1 MYKDPSVILLK
12 RDSIFKRLE
21 SDLILAQSNAEIEF
35 HLYPL
40 LNRVVTDFCNVNEGD
55 NRFTLECHPQAYFG
69 DSAPGSYRLPDCAA
83 CTFDS
88 RASTMKEAIKPIFW
102 FEAKPLPDSRNWRK
116 KEVLIDTMTSSY
128 FAAAIPQVREQ
139 VKHAFRSFDG
149 PTQYPVFILV
159 GLYWSMLIFDKD
171 KEQRAYEHEETVASQ
186 VLARQAVAANLLALK
201 DRATSTAS
209 TTSVVDPG
217 GAQEKSRFSSPERQI
232 DVFDDYLPELKYFN
246 EPLLLGTPVQE
257 YNPAFLHALS
267 TIMEKHEFSQQPSC
281 FDVPHN
287 YQYVPTINILA
298 NGMKRLRTVYRNILN
313 SIMVNASMERE
324 DEEYSQSEDSKDG
337 SYKPPGRY
345 NAPPH
350 WVDNEESPIQTRAR
364 TKRDRRVISPLDS
377 SPVEQQAPR
386 GSGSGM

>member
-40 LNRVVTDFCNVNEGD
+40 LNRVVTDFCSVNEGD
-55 NRFTLECHPQAYFG
+55 SRFTLECHPQAYFG
-69 DSAPGSYRLPDCAA
+69 DSTPGSYRLPDCAA
-83 CTFDS
+83 STFDS
-88 RASTMKEAIKPIFW
+88 RASTMKEAIKPVFW
-102 FEAKPLPDSRNWRK
+102 FHS
-116 KEVLIDTMTSSY
+116 T
-128 FAAAIPQVREQ
+128 
-139 VKHAFRSFDG
+139 
-149 PTQYPVFILV
+149 

-171 KEQRAYEHEETVASQ
+171 KEQQAYEHEETVASQ

-209 TTSVVDPG
+209 TASVVDPG

-257 YNPAFLHALS
+257 YNPVFLHALS

-287 YQYVPTINILA
+287 YQYVPNINILA
-298 NGMKRLRTVYRNILN
+298 SGMEKLRTVYRDILN
-313 SIMVNASMERE
+313 SIMVNATMERE

>member
-40 LNRVVTDFCNVNEGD
+40 LNRVVTDFCSVNEGD
-55 NRFTLECHPQAYFG
+55 SRFTIECHPQAYFG

-83 CTFDS
+83 YTFDS

-102 FEAKPLPDSRNWRK
+102 FEANLKPIPNSRNWRK

-159 GLYWSMLIFDKD
+159 GLID

-209 TTSVVDPG
+209 TASVVDPG

-257 YNPAFLHALS
+257 YNPVFLHALS

-287 YQYVPTINILA
+287 YQYVPNINMA
-298 NGMKRLRTVYRNILN
+298 SGMEKLRTVYRDILN
-313 SIMVNASMERE
+313 SIMVNATMERE

-337 SYKPPGRY
+337 SYKPPGRH

-350 WVDNEESPIQTRAR
+350 WVYNEESPIQTRAR
-364 TKRDRRVISPLDS
+364 TKRGCRVISPLDS
-377 SPVEQQAPR
+377 SPVEQQAPH
-386 GSGSGM
+386 GSGSSM

>member
-40 LNRVVTDFCNVNEGD
+40 LNRVVTDFCSVNEGD

-88 RASTMKEAIKPIFW
+88 RASTMKEAIKPVFW
-102 FEAKPLPDSRNWRK
+102 FEAKPLRDSGNWRD
-116 KEVLIDTMTSSY
+116 KEVLIDMMASHY
-128 FAAAIPQVREQ
+128 FATAIPQVREQ

-209 TTSVVDPG
+209 TASVVDPG

-257 YNPAFLHALS
+257 YNPVFLHALS

-287 YQYVPTINILA
+287 YQYVPNINILA
-298 NGMKRLRTVYRNILN
+298 NGMNRLRAVYRDILN
-313 SIMVNASMERE
+313 SIMVNATMERE

-350 WVDNEESPIQTRAR
+350 WVYNEESPIQTRAR